1 MDMDAMLC
9 DHAQVF
15 QGKLFISGAGIDLFT
30 LPAGAQP
37 PYQVTFSVGGIIRVP
52 WTATNAEHLL
62 AFRMITEDGRAP
74 LIAGPVPGEG
84 VEATL
89 GGEMRFNVG
98 RPPQLASGDEQ
109 LVPFSFTI
117 NALPLMEGGRLALA
131 FELDG
136 TEVRRLK
143 VTVVVP
149 SVTI

>member
-1 MDMDAMLC
+1 
-9 DHAQVF
+9 
-15 QGKLFISGAGIDLFT
+15 
-30 LPAGAQP
+30 
-37 PYQVTFSVGGIIRVP
+37 
-52 WTATNAEHLL
+52 
-62 AFRMITEDGRAP
+62 MITEDGRAP

-117 NALPLMEGGRLALA
+117 NTLPLMEGGRLALA

-143 VTVVVP
+143 MTVVVP